1 MMFEVEVTY
10 SRDDY
15 VRAFRFMSRRQLRIF
30 NWTIIIGAVMFASVL
45 YKADPAGFHWWVI
58 PAIVGLGIFFFGLI
72 RFNQRW
78 NIGRQL
84 KSAPD
89 AQGSHRWVINDEGIK
104 ITGALSN
111 TEIKY
116 EAIIKVRESKSD
128 LFFYSATRFARF
140 LPKRVITD
148 EQQDHDLRRLLTQ
161 KLGNKAVFSW

>member
-1 MMFEVEVTY
+1 MFEVDVTY
-10 SRDDY
+10 DRDDY

-30 NWTIIIGAVMFASVL
+30 NWMIVIGTVMSASVL
-45 YKADPAGFHWWVI
+45 YRADPADFHWWVI
-58 PAIVGLGIFFFGLI
+58 PAILGLGIFFFGLI
-72 RFNQRW
+72 RVNQRW

-89 AQGSHRWVINDEGIK
+89 AQGSHRWVINGEGIR

-111 TEIKY
+111 TEIKW

-140 LPKRVITD
+140 LPKRVLTD
-148 EQQDHDLRRLLTQ
+148 EQQKGHLRRLLTER
-161 KLGNKAVFSW
+161 LGNKAELT